1 MSAKHPGIRTRHVAL
16 NVSDLDVSEGFY
28 QEVLGLR
35 VEHESLHRPLRDAS
49 MGRDGEV
56 VLTLWELARK
66 RTKKRSPGLH
76 HLAFKANSAEEINRT
91 KEILAD
97 LGARWSEGNQLYRKG
112 AKSVRIYFK
121 DPRWYSD

>member
-1 MSAKHPGIRTRHVAL
+1 MSAKHPGIRIRHVAL

-56 VLTLWELARK
+56 VLTLWELYRCRMPLRAATRWAK
-66 RTKKRSPGLH
+66 FSKERPQRSS
-76 HLAFKANSAEEINRT
+76 LASWATTSMRST
-91 KEILAD
+91 
-97 LGARWSEGNQLYRKG
+97 R
-112 AKSVRIYFK
+112 
-121 DPRWYSD
+121 